1 MNLDSIGV
9 FSRLQSDLALDRAHG
24 GGGRPQ
30 VVGSGG
36 KVVGKPAIGACE
48 KLNLGS
54 RATLVREKKGGPGD
68 RVAFPEH
75 DSLKAGF
82 RGGRRGSVGD

>member
-36 KVVGKPAIGACE
+36 KVVGKATVGACQ

-54 RATLVREKKGGPGD
+54 RPTLVREKKGGPGN
-68 RVAFPEH
+68 RVVFPQH
-75 DSLKAGF
+75 DSFKSGF
-82 RGGRRGSVGD
+82 